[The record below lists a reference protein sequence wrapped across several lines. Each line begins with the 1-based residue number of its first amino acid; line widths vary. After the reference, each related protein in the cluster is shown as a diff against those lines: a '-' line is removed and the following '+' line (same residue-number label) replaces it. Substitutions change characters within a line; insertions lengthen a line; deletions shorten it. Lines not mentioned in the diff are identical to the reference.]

1 MHHAKNMVG
10 ELKASYSTSL
20 WKRYFRVAKH
30 NKPGRIKKAIIGAVM
45 ALELKVGVI
54 AYA

>member
-1 MHHAKNMVG
+1 MHYAKNMVG
-10 ELKASYSTSL
+10 EVKATYAAPM